1 MLSVVAPIGLAAA
14 AARPAL
20 VIDLD
25 PHGPQF
31 PGPRSL
37 AELVAEGPT
46 RSELFPRMAGARGS
60 SVALLRNGGVGWES
74 TVSMIEALAEQWPA
88 LVLRLPSRGP
98 WPWPVVPVLSLLPG
112 ILRPVGGRAAVW
124 QSVDLAPRHRARS
137 RSRAACAEPTCAC
150 QDAHASVRAAWQVGE
165 GLVPGLG
172 AAVAL
177 TERLTGALIQS
188 DVPLDREH
196 LRSAVRR
203 LAAAEAPLAG
213 QVLFEQVIDG
223 LVGLGPL
230 ETLLRDPA
238 VSDVLVNSP
247 DSVYVERGG
256 ELVRTDVSFPD
267 DSAVVA
273 AVERVIAPLGLRLDR
288 ASPTIDA
295 RLPDGSRLHAVIPPA
310 AVDHPVVAI
319 RRFVPSIASL
329 DDLVGRGSISP
340 SQGSVLNEMVVGRK
354 NILVSGGTGTGKTTL
369 LNVLA
374 GAVPDG
380 ERTITIEDAAELRLP
395 GHVIRLEG
403 RPANSEGRG
412 AISLRA
418 LLRSALRL
426 RPDRIVIG
434 EVRGAEALDLIN
446 ALEHGTCRIDVD
458 SSRQQSRRGPV
469 AARDAGI
476 VRRGTSRRDRCATPT
491 PSCSACRGPTRAT
504 RTAPPCDL
512 DRDGDTRWCRG
523 SAVLTGLMLAAVC
536 LGYLPRVEGI
546 AIAVIYAQPLAGASG
561 GGTGGGEKPE
571 AGRSHIS
578 LRSWS
583 RLFSVRWRPSS
594 GQGDRSE
601 WRWSIVPDST
611 PASGWTASFGWPR
624 PGGRWSRSPTRWRAC
639 GECRGSPPHCGSR
652 R

>member
-1 MLSVVAPIGLAAA
+1 M
-14 AARPAL
+14 
-20 VIDLD
+20 
-25 PHGPQF
+25 
-31 PGPRSL
+31 
-37 AELVAEGPT
+37 
-46 RSELFPRMAGARGS
+46 
-60 SVALLRNGGVGWES
+60 
-74 TVSMIEALAEQWPA
+74 
-88 LVLRLPSRGP
+88 
-98 WPWPVVPVLSLLPG
+98 
-112 ILRPVGGRAAVW
+112 
-124 QSVDLAPRHRARS
+124 
-137 RSRAACAEPTCAC
+137 
-150 QDAHASVRAAWQVGE
+150 
-165 GLVPGLG
+165 
-172 AAVAL
+172 AL

-196 LRSAVRR
+196 LGSAVRR

-256 ELVRTDVSFPD
+256 ELVRTEVSFPD

-395 GHVIRLEG
+395 GHVIRFEG

-412 AISLRA
+412 AISLRT

-426 RPDRIVIG
+426 RPDRIVVG
-434 EVRGAEALDLIN
+434 EVRGAEALDLIG
-446 ALEHGTCRIDVD
+446 ALNTGHAGSMSTVHANSPEEALWRLETLALSGEERVGEIAVR
-458 SSRQQSRRGPV
+458 RQLRAALHVVVQLERRG
-469 AARDAGI
+469 RL
-476 VRRGTSRRDRCATPT
+476 RRVTSIALVNPD
-491 PSCSACRGPTRAT
+491 GVKEV
-504 RTAPPCDL
+504 PC
-512 DRDGDTRWCRG
+512 
-523 SAVLTGLMLAAVC
+523 
-536 LGYLPRVEGI
+536 
-546 AIAVIYAQPLAGASG
+546 
-561 GGTGGGEKPE
+561 
-571 AGRSHIS
+571 
-578 LRSWS
+578 
-583 RLFSVRWRPSS
+583 
-594 GQGDRSE
+594 
-601 WRWSIVPDST
+601 
-611 PASGWTASFGWPR
+611 
-624 PGGRWSRSPTRWRAC
+624 
-639 GECRGSPPHCGSR
+639 
-652 R
+652 